1 MQLAEAQFKA
11 LIESAPDAMVIID
24 EAGLMVV
31 VNSQAE
37 KMFGYSRADMIGK
50 SVDILLPETLRAI
63 HGHHRG
69 QYMDQPHTRP
79 MGVGLDLVA
88 RRHDGTVFPVEISLS
103 PLRTDQGMLV
113 TSVIRDI
120 TERKQFADELER
132 QVRLRTNH
140 LNALLQFSQS
150 LLEARGLDVVLQRA
164 MSEAVALVPSAQHG
178 AIYLYD
184 PTAQRLVLHASLG
197 FQSLPGVNLP
207 LDAPVIGTAF
217 HERRT
222 KIIQG
227 EWQHTE
233 AAAQMQ
239 QLAATMYLHDVPS
252 GVAAMPLLAYE
263 QIIGVLLV
271 LWMNEDTKLDF
282 DDRPTLEGLA
292 NLAAAAIQE
301 ERSAREAA
309 MLSNRLEHLEDQ
321 QRALTERLNATEA
334 GMLQAA
340 RLAAVGQLAAAVAH
354 EINNPLYAT
363 RNALFLLESDLSDE
377 LRQSPFLDIARSEL
391 TRIANIVQRMRDFYR
406 PPRGRMEP
414 HDLNRL
420 VEETLTVA
428 SLNVRQ
434 EDIQV
439 IFTPATDLPAV
450 VCDADQLRQVFLN
463 LMLNAIEAMPDGGT
477 LTVRTA
483 AGSTVALVE
492 IQDTGLGIPE
502 AIRTKLF
509 EPFFTNKSQGTG
521 LGLSISAHIVTQHGG
536 QIEVDSE
543 EGHGSIFR
551 VVLPYQQKG

>member
-1 MQLAEAQFKA
+1 M
-11 LIESAPDAMVIID
+11 I
-24 EAGLMVV
+24 V

-37 KMFGYSRADMIGK
+37 TMFGYSRAELIGE
-50 SVDILLPETLRAI
+50 SVDMLLPAGLRTMHAK
-63 HGHHRG
+63 HRG
-69 QYMDQPHTRP
+69 HYMEQPHTRP
-79 MGVGLDLVA
+79 MGIGLDLIA
-88 RRHDGTVFPVEISLS
+88 QRKDSSTFPVEISLS

-113 TSVIRDI
+113 TAVIRDI
-120 TERKQFADELER
+120 TERKQFAAELER
-132 QVRLRTNH
+132 QVQRRTDH
-140 LNALLQFSQS
+140 LNALLQFSRA
-150 LLEARGLDVVLQRA
+150 LLEARGLDAVLQRA
-164 MSEAVALVPSAQHG
+164 LSAAVALVPSAQHG
-178 AIYLYD
+178 AIYLHD
-184 PTAQRLVLHASLG
+184 PLAHRLVLHASVG
-197 FQSLPGVNLP
+197 FQSLPDVNMA
-207 LDAPVIGTAF
+207 LDAPVVGTAF
-217 HERRT
+217 RTRRT
-222 KIIQG
+222 TIIQG
-227 EWQHTE
+227 NWQRTG
-233 AAAQMQ
+233 AASHMQ
-239 QLAATMYLHDVPS
+239 QLADALHLPDLPS
-252 GVAAMPLLAYE
+252 GVAAMPLLVYE
-263 QIIGVLLV
+263 QAIGVLLV
-271 LWMNEDTKLDF
+271 LWMERGTTLEADG
-282 DDRPTLEGLA
+282 RSTLEGLA
-292 NLAAAAIQE
+292 NLAASAIQE

-334 GMLQAA
+334 AMLQAA

-414 HDLNRL
+414 HDLNKL

-434 EDIQV
+434 TDIQV
-439 IFTPATDLPAV
+439 IFTPAADLPPV

-483 AGSTVALVE
+483 AGATVALVE
-492 IQDTGLGIPE
+492 IQDTGIGIPE

-509 EPFFTNKSQGTG
+509 EPFFTNKPQGTG

-536 QIEVDSE
+536 QLEVDSE
-543 EGHGSIFR
+543 EGCGSIFR